1 MKRLWPHI
9 ATFAFLVAGGA
20 SASAGVLDYTESFT
34 GSGTFNTTAFHDDLV
49 ILSITA
55 DTSHITSTG
64 QSPNIWLL
72 SGPFTVTV
80 NGLGS
85 TLFTSTGGVVVNNG
99 QGSVFAGEIGV
110 STDPNSPAFLGIFN
124 PAFQTYDLSST
135 FGPVM
140 GTGTFGAGGTTSSGS
155 LLLSSIG
162 TVTFEVTTPSS
173 AIPEPSTWATMRLGF
188 VGLGYMAYRTSNKNV
203 AAKV

>member
-9 ATFAFLVAGGA
+9 ATFALLMAGSA

-34 GSGTFNTTAFHDDLV
+34 GSGTFNTTAFNDDFV

-55 DTSHITSTG
+55 DTSQITSTG
-64 QSPNIWLL
+64 QSPNVWLL
-72 SGPFTVTV
+72 SGPLTVTV

-99 QGSVFAGEIGV
+99 QGGVFAGEIGLT
-110 STDPNSPAFLGIFN
+110 TDPNAPAFLGIFN

-162 TVTFEVTTPSS
+162 TVTFEVTSPSS
-173 AIPEPSTWATMRLGF
+173 AIPEPSTWAMMLLGF